1 MAFPQV
7 GETAPDF
14 TAQTDTGETLSLS
27 DLRGKRVVLYFY
39 PKADTPGC
47 TRQACTILDNY
58 QRFKDVD
65 VVVLGSSPDTVEEQ
79 AAFKTKYDLPFTL
92 LADSDHTLAD
102 VYGVWGTHT
111 TSFKGVEHTSTGVR
125 RSTVIIDPDGVV
137 SYAQFGVDATK
148 NPGELLD
155 ILEKGTPTPNDSQA

>member
-14 TAQTDTGETLSLS
+14 TAQTDTGETLKLS

-47 TRQACTILDNY
+47 TRQACSIRDNY
-58 QRFKDVD
+58 QRFRDVD
-65 VVVLGSSPDTVEEQ
+65 VVVLGASPDTIEEQ
-79 AAFKTKYDLPFTL
+79 AAFKAKYDLPFTL
-92 LADSDHTLAD
+92 LADPEHELAD
-102 VYGVWGTHT
+102 LYGVWGTHQST
-111 TSFKGVEHTSTGVR
+111 FKGVEYTTTGAK
-125 RSTVIIDPDGVV
+125 RSTVIIEPDGTV

-155 ILEKGTPTPNDSQA
+155 ILEKGAPTPNA

>member
-1 MAFPQV
+1 MEFPQV

-14 TAQTDTGETLSLS
+14 TAQTDTGETLKLS

-47 TRQACTILDNY
+47 TRQACTIRDNY
-58 QRFKDVD
+58 QRFRDVD
-65 VVVLGSSPDTVEEQ
+65 VVVLGASPDTVEEQ
-79 AAFKTKYDLPFTL
+79 AAFKAKYDLPFTL
-92 LADSDHTLAD
+92 LADADHELAD
-102 VYGVWGTHT
+102 AYGVWGTHT
-111 TSFKGVEHTSTGVR
+111 SNFKGVEYTTTGVR
-125 RSTVIIDPDGVV
+125 RSTVIIEPDGTV

-155 ILEKGTPTPNDSQA
+155 ILEKSAPNA